1 MIKLILLY
9 VSNNN
14 KTGGLIQIA
23 TYGNKDLFLTGNP
36 EITFFKTIYKRYTN
50 FSIESKKL
58 PFNND
63 INFDQLCSINV
74 PKNADLLH
82 KMYLEIQLPE
92 INILNIK
99 SQNISDND
107 LKLSK
112 LNYDIC
118 VNFMRVNVEAYRNA
132 YKEFLPGNI
141 INAEEL
147 INQIKLTFDNELY
160 NRPIDTEKYQNSS
173 EEFLQMLIEY
183 YNDSTTANKIFS
195 NISIL
200 KSIQKYS
207 DENTKYE
214 VMNNLEI
221 VLRKSIHLEEE
232 LFKKYNEKKDEFNFN
247 SKENIKFAWI
257 NNIGTSLIEYIEVE
271 IGGKI
276 IDKHYGEWLNIWNE
290 LTLSEYQEENYKK
303 MNGNV
308 SELTSFDK
316 NIKPSYLL
324 EIPLNFWFNR
334 HNGLAFP
341 LVALQY
347 QELNIN
353 VKFRK
358 ISECSYY
365 ENDSIIDINNN
376 GNNYN
381 LDELVS
387 EDIIKLS
394 GNLSV
399 DYIFLDKN
407 ERKLFSNSQH
417 EYLIEQV
424 QFEYFNNIFNNNI
437 NVKLEFLHSCKEFI
451 WIFKKIN
458 ILKRIMK
465 IHINYNGIII
475 LLVIIILEIH
485 F

>member
-1 MIKLILLY
+1 
-9 VSNNN
+9 
-14 KTGGLIQIA
+14 
-23 TYGNKDLFLTGNP
+23 
-36 EITFFKTIYKRYTN
+36 
-50 FSIESKKL
+50 
-58 PFNND
+58 
-63 INFDQLCSINV
+63 
-74 PKNADLLH
+74 
-82 KMYLEIQLPE
+82 
-92 INILNIK
+92 
-99 SQNISDND
+99 
-107 LKLSK
+107 
-112 LNYDIC
+112 
-118 VNFMRVNVEAYRNA
+118 
-132 YKEFLPGNI
+132 
-141 INAEEL
+141 
-147 INQIKLTFDNELY
+147 
-160 NRPIDTEKYQNSS
+160 
-173 EEFLQMLIEY
+173 
-183 YNDSTTANKIFS
+183 
-195 NISIL
+195 
-200 KSIQKYS
+200 
-207 DENTKYE
+207 
-214 VMNNLEI
+214 
-221 VLRKSIHLEEE
+221 
-232 LFKKYNEKKDEFNFN
+232 
-247 SKENIKFAWI
+247 
-257 NNIGTSLIEYIEVE
+257 
-271 IGGKI
+271 
-276 IDKHYGEWLNIWNE
+276 
-290 LTLSEYQEENYKK
+290 

-451 WIFKKIN
+451 WVIQKNKYIKKN
-458 ILKRIMK
+458 NENSHKLQWD
-465 IHINYNGIII
+465 NYSISDNYIGNPFLNSELTFNGYNRTIKMDGMYSNYLQPLIYQ
-475 LLVIIILEIH
+475 LGVQRME
-485 F
+485 